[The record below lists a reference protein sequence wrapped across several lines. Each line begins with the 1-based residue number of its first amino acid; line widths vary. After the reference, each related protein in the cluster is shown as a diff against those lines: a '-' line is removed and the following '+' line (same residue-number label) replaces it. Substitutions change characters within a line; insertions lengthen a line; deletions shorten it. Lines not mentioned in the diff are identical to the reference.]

1 MAWSWEAFQSFYMD
15 DAQVPPS
22 TNHES
27 KHGPTYANFCKTH
40 AVRFA
45 NWDHRWLA
53 TLTGDCS
60 AVMDV
65 VALNCILAAYFQKC
79 IPGPGEKSFLGF
91 KGLHAA
97 PFVDTEYIES
107 FCAPIT
113 QKIAIFLP
121 DARRG
126 IE

>member
-1 MAWSWEAFQSFYMD
+1 MD